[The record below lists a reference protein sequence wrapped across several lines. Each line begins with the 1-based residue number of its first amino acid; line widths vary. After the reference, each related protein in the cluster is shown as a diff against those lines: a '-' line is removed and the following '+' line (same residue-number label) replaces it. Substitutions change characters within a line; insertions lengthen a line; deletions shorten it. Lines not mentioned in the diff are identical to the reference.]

1 MVKKS
6 YVKKDKVI
14 EAAIKVVSEKS
25 VEEATVREIAERA
38 GVTTG
43 TIYHYYKN
51 KEELLYD
58 VINHS
63 VHFIYKITEVKE
75 AKTKTQEELEA
86 QIKSEV
92 AQRLSKIEEQ
102 KLHIMLMSDILSKN
116 GDMKEKSKTN
126 YENIIRKSAEL
137 YYSSFGV
144 ENEKLRRSV
153 ISILIA
159 ALDGVA
165 IQQSLSVLPE
175 EQENFIKIFN
185 DFFAESIPPFLEKH
199 KLDK

>member
-1 MVKKS
+1 MAKKS

-75 AKTKTQEELEA
+75 VKTKTQEELEA

-126 YENIIRKSAEL
+126 YENIIKKSAEL
-137 YYSSFGV
+137 YYSSYGV

-165 IQQSLSVLPE
+165 IQQSLGVLPE

>member
-116 GDMKEKSKTN
+116 GDMKEKSKIN

>member
-63 VHFIYKITEVKE
+63 VHFVYKLTEVKE

-102 KLHIMLMSDILSKN
+102 KLHITLMSDIISKN
-116 GDMKEKSKTN
+116 GEMKEKAKNN
-126 YENIIRKSAEL
+126 YQNIIKKAAEL
-137 YYSSFGV
+137 YYSSYGV
-144 ENEKLRRSV
+144 ENERLRRIV
-153 ISILIA
+153 LSILVA

-165 IQQSLSVLPE
+165 LQQSLGVLPE
-175 EQENFIKIFN
+175 EQERFIKIFN

>member
-126 YENIIRKSAEL
+126 YENIIKKSAEL

-165 IQQSLSVLPE
+165 IQQSLGVLPE

>member
-1 MVKKS
+1 MAKKS

-75 AKTKTQEELEA
+75 VKTKTQEELEA
-86 QIKSEV
+86 QIKNEV

-126 YENIIRKSAEL
+126 YENIIKKSAEL
-137 YYSSFGV
+137 YYSSYGV

-165 IQQSLSVLPE
+165 IQQSLGVLPE